1 MTRPTEFKIFLV
13 DDDAFS
19 LALYEQTLRSIGC
32 SNISTFDNGTNC
44 LNALIEKPQVIFLD
58 HNMDHISGFEVLKK
72 IKYFDPSIY
81 VVMVSGQENKHI
93 ILNHLRFGAFDYLTK
108 GENETEK
115 MQSVLV
121 RIAQV
126 QELLKKIKPSYPNR
140 FISSK

>member
-58 HNMDHISGFEVLKK
+58 HNMDHITGFEVLKK
-72 IKYFDPSIY
+72 IKYFEEPLNFLQINHHYIVDILPNYSVPDNSSICDINADNTLIGY
-81 VVMVSGQENKHI
+81 TDIGLLTEISENLLTEDNN
-93 ILNHLRFGAFDYLTK
+93 ILIY
-108 GENETEK
+108 
-115 MQSVLV
+115 
-121 RIAQV
+121 
-126 QELLKKIKPSYPNR
+126 
-140 FISSK
+140 